1 LAGKRNNKAQLVVF
15 IIALKMSEAADKP
28 KIKLA
33 VIGAGGSGKS
43 CLVLRFVSDAFSE

>member
-1 LAGKRNNKAQLVVF
+1 MTEAG
-15 IIALKMSEAADKP
+15 EKP

-33 VIGAGGSGKS
+33 VIGAGGCGKS